1 MTIYSGNIVGAGFK
15 LLGGVRFVVLL
26 GSPLVELGGW
36 EGTLR

>member
-1 MTIYSGNIVGAGFK
+1 MAIYSGNIVGAGFK